1 MKKFATI
8 GLSVSLLIIATLL
21 VWHHTKYPSDAA
33 IRRELPETWVPPGGG
48 STCIFGSDGHF
59 VAQLTGKRVGRLEGT
74 WQVQDGFMIYTFTNS
89 SFTKYV
95 PYTIRGRILRMDG
108 HELAVQEDAK
118 TVEVTQKVEP

>member
-1 MKKFATI
+1 MKKFTTI

-21 VWHHTKYPSDAA
+21 VWHHTKHPSDAA
-33 IRRELPETWVPPGGG
+33 IRRELPGTWVPPGGG
-48 STCIFGSDGHF
+48 STCIIGSDGHF

>member
-1 MKKFATI
+1 
-8 GLSVSLLIIATLL
+8 
-21 VWHHTKYPSDAA
+21 
-33 IRRELPETWVPPGGG
+33 
-48 STCIFGSDGHF
+48 
-59 VAQLTGKRVGRLEGT
+59 
-74 WQVQDGFMIYTFTNS
+74 MIYTFTNS